1 MTTLSKP
8 VRALLEAH
16 YTVDRPEVAT
26 AQLSEDGTRKWLL
39 RFPDRQEIETV
50 HIPQEARGTLC
61 VSSQVGCTLTCR
73 FCHTGTQ
80 RLVRHLGAAEIVQQ
94 VMLARDPLD
103 DWPSAEADRA
113 ITNIVMMGTGEPLYN
128 FDHVKTA
135 IQDRKSTRLN
145 SSH

>member
-80 RLVRHLGAAEIVQQ
+80 RPVRHPGAAAIAQQ
-94 VMLARDPLD
+94 VMLARAHLD
-103 DWPSAEADRA
+103 DWTAAEAERPIPTPDLRGLGRSP
-113 ITNIVMMGTGEPLYN
+113 N
-128 FDHVKTA
+128 
-135 IQDRKSTRLN
+135 RK
-145 SSH
+145 